1 VGDGDRDGT
10 ALADA
15 DGVGVREGAVLAD
28 GLTLAEGDGP
38 AGDPVGGDDGAPD
51 DVGSALGLTTFGAI
65 ANDVV
70 YSCAAS
76 QKGYAAAQAFTEEM
90 AATRT
95 EYCV

>member
-10 ALADA
+10 ALTDA

-76 QKGYAAAQAFTEEM
+76 QKGSAAAQAFTEEM